1 MSIAMQN
8 PRRPCIFSP
17 VLKPDKIEERFRGK
31 NIGIFFILF
40 NEYRLNSEKFIFIN
54 IKLLKKNIFS
64 VETMRKKKNPVK
76 SRKVCNS
83 FSVSSNKKNLGH
95 FDPCLI
101 NFNLDFLS
109 MFCPFPKYPAN
120 CFFI

>member
-1 MSIAMQN
+1 MQN

-54 IKLLKKNIFS
+54 IKLLKKKYFQLKQC
-64 VETMRKKKNPVK
+64 VRKKPRQKTK
-76 SRKVCNS
+76 S
-83 FSVSSNKKNLGH
+83 L
-95 FDPCLI
+95 
-101 NFNLDFLS
+101 
-109 MFCPFPKYPAN
+109 
-120 CFFI
+120 

>member
-1 MSIAMQN
+1 MQN

-54 IKLLKKNIFS
+54 IKLLKKKYFQLKQC
-64 VETMRKKKNPVK
+64 VRKKPRQKPK
-76 SRKVCNS
+76 S
-83 FSVSSNKKNLGH
+83 L
-95 FDPCLI
+95 
-101 NFNLDFLS
+101 
-109 MFCPFPKYPAN
+109 
-120 CFFI
+120 

>member
-54 IKLLKKNIFS
+54 IKLLKKKIFS
-64 VETMRKKKNPVK
+64 VETMRKKKTPSKAEKFVILFQSAATK
-76 SRKVCNS
+76 R
-83 FSVSSNKKNLGH
+83 
-95 FDPCLI
+95 I
-101 NFNLDFLS
+101 
-109 MFCPFPKYPAN
+109 
-120 CFFI
+120 